1 MRRFTP
7 SPGATQRRH
16 HSHRSTPSPGTTAS
30 HLPTSRA
37 TSSSGPS
44 LEQEIAKL
52 EEILAE
58 YTGLKREF
66 DIRKEEDLLRVLR
79 HLKPIA
85 LERFNPP
92 WVRDRVAPY
101 ELPGV
106 VTDWN
111 FYDANWAL
119 DTQTYVS
126 SPSSIRFNAGNFA
139 LLKQSAVGQGIVS
152 GRVETYHRTDGFLNY
167 YGYYYYPTITFR
179 SNASDGSVS
188 PTCVYVLELYNLS
201 GVSCSP
207 ATSAILFLYLSGSYY
222 LIGTRS
228 LSTQL
233 SANAW
238 NRIRATWWV
247 SQGVLIVRLE
257 YYNGTDWVKL
267 CDDFTDNRNAG
278 ASNAV
283 NRVGVGSSRPY
294 TYGWHDDTIVYVA
307 V

>member
-1 MRRFTP
+1 M
-7 SPGATQRRH
+7 
-16 HSHRSTPSPGTTAS
+16 
-30 HLPTSRA
+30 
-37 TSSSGPS
+37 
-44 LEQEIAKL
+44 L

-92 WVRDRVAPY
+92 WVRERVAPY

-106 VTDWN
+106 ITDWD
-111 FYDANWAL
+111 FRTTSWAL

-126 SPSSIRFNAGNFA
+126 SPSSIRFNVGNFA
-139 LLKQSAVGQGIVS
+139 LLKQSAAGQAIVS

-167 YGYYYYPTITFR
+167 YSSYAYSTILFR
-179 SNASDGSVS
+179 ANASDGSVNAAS
-188 PTCVYVLELYNLS
+188 VYFLELYNPS
-201 GVSCSP
+201 GGSGSP
-207 ATSAILFLYLSGSYY
+207 ATNAALLLYLSGSYY
-222 LIGTRS
+222 TIGTRS

-238 NRIRATWWV
+238 NRIRTTWWV

-278 ASNAV
+278 ARSAV
-283 NRVGVGSSRPY
+283 NRVGVGSSFAH